1 MGFSIGKISF
11 AMALLGFACI
21 YGNYWV
27 RMFVAW
33 YQKTEPPKDR
43 VGFGAI
49 ATAIVFFILGSVL
62 QAQVDKVGAC
72 TDAGYSFGQCF
83 FMAKQ

>member
-11 AMALLGFACI
+11 AMALLGFTGMYA
-21 YGNYWV
+21 NYWV
-27 RMFVAW
+27 RAFVAW

-43 VGFGAI
+43 VRFGAI
-49 ATAIVFFILGSVL
+49 AIAVVFFIIGSVL
-62 QAQVDKVGAC
+62 QAQFDKVGAC

-83 FMAKQ
+83 FMAK